1 LTGDTPDI
9 SDLLY
14 FGHYDWVWYWYWYP
28 TSARFPADPRQLGR
42 WLGRDHA
49 HGPAMCYKILKPNGH
64 WIVRYSCTPLSDS
77 DKCDAAVNDPMADFT
92 TKIDNII
99 GKFDPS
105 FILEEETAEFE
116 TLPSLDDT
124 QDETDLPPPDVDE
137 EDTLDPLINAEIIL
151 PQGDGIA
158 LASVM
163 ERKRAHD
170 GSSIGRRNKNPFWDS
185 RIYIVKL
192 PDGEMKDV
200 DYNILA
206 EHMFSQMD
214 KDGNQF
220 ILFSGIIGHLRKWQC
235 C

>member
-9 SDLLY
+9 SDLLD
-14 FGHYDWVWYWYWYP
+14 FGYYEWVWYWDP
-28 TSARFPADPRQLGR
+28 TSARFLADPHQLGR

-64 WIVRYSCTPLSDS
+64 WIVRSYCTPFSDS
-77 DKCDAAVNDPMADFT
+77 DKRDATVNDRMADFT
-92 TKIDNII
+92 TKIDDII

-124 QDETDLPPPDVDE
+124 QDETQDETDLPPLDVDDE
-137 EDTLDPLINAEIIL
+137 EMLDPLINAEIIL

-170 GSSIGRRNKNPFWDS
+170 GSSIGRRDNNLLLDS
-185 RIYIVKL
+185 RIYIVKF

-200 DYNILA
+200 
-206 EHMFSQMD
+206 
-214 KDGNQF
+214 G
-220 ILFSGIIGHLRKWQC
+220 
-235 C
+235 